1 MQPGHTYVRRRLI
14 VERNKALSNGC
25 PGCSSWR
32 ANKFDDSDDE
42 EEEEDEENSDVLS
55 MSSDLS
61 NAESSMS
68 SSCIKILAVET
79 SDRDTNHCN
88 ATIDASS
95 NPNRPPTPWG
105 KSSAKMRII
114 DELKD
119 PTSDIHLYLGQ
130 YTEKDFTNVN
140 FCRIL
145 EEFAGNKYKLNLF
158 RDNMK
163 RILVHLQKKSGP
175 FDETKNAKVDKWYT
189 SVNNVSKAYSL
200 LFALHMDEQA
210 YRSLARMPAKEIWQ
224 SDPIFQQ
231 YEFEKFRDYLKNM
244 AN

>member
-1 MQPGHTYVRRRLI
+1 MK
-14 VERNKALSNGC
+14 RNKALSNGR
-25 PGCSSWR
+25 PGCWSWR

-42 EEEEDEENSDVLS
+42 EEEEDEENGDVSS

-68 SSCIKILAVET
+68 STSCIKILAVET

-88 ATIDASS
+88 ATIDTSI
-95 NPNRPPTPWG
+95 NLNQPPTPWG

-140 FCRIL
+140 YCKIL

-163 RILVHLQKKSGP
+163 RILI
-175 FDETKNAKVDKWYT
+175 
-189 SVNNVSKAYSL
+189 L
-200 LFALHMDEQA
+200 L
-210 YRSLARMPAKEIWQ
+210 R
-224 SDPIFQQ
+224 PI
-231 YEFEKFRDYLKNM
+231 
-244 AN
+244 